1 MKANKGVSAVLG
13 AIAVLALAACAGP
26 TSSGSDGPDIGVGD
40 WQPEF
45 VDGVLQPL
53 PDGFPSKQITLI
65 NPDEAGHDDGLYVR
79 AIQAALEKISPV
91 SIAVRDE
98 GYPTFGTW
106 AGIQTLQTEPGG
118 NDGYLVLVTAMT
130 GSGMDM
136 LTEPIT
142 DEFGLTLDDLN
153 PIIATEKTPFVLMSR
168 ADAPWS
174 TYEELVKAAKD
185 KPGSLRYMAAVGSQ
199 LDIAMTRLMSEGG
212 WSTNKI
218 PAGGSAEAGTI
229 VAAGEGDITMLTPSV
244 ARAHLETGHGKV
256 LLIISGEATAPK
268 GYPDATTT
276 AAIGL
281 PDEPWGSLRGLIG
294 SPDLPELHK
303 AWLFELIKAASEQDV
318 YKKRL
323 AQLPGSLPVTV
334 DGKEAR
340 IAIKN
345 AVDFAEPIIRDLGLH
360 YEQN

>member
-1 MKANKGVSAVLG
+1 MKANKGVSAVVG
-13 AIAVLALAACAGP
+13 TIALIALAACSGP
-26 TSSGSDGPDIGVGD
+26 TSPGSDNPDVEVGD
-40 WQPEF
+40 WQPEY

-53 PDGFPSKQITLI
+53 PDGFPNDQITLI
-65 NPDEAGHDDGLYVR
+65 NPDEPGHDDGLYVR
-79 AIQAALEKISPV
+79 AIQNALEGISPV

-106 AGIQTLQTEPGG
+106 AGIQTLQDEPGG
-118 NDGYLVLVTAMT
+118 NDGYLLLVTAMT
-130 GSGMDM
+130 GSGMDL

-142 DEFGLTLDDLN
+142 EEFGLDLDDLN
-153 PIIATEKTPFVLMSR
+153 PVIATEQTPFVLMSR

-174 TYEELVKAAKD
+174 TYEEMVEAAKED
-185 KPGSLRYMAAVGSQ
+185 PGSMRYMAAVGSQ

-212 WSTNKI
+212 WSAHKI

-229 VAAGEGDITMLTPSV
+229 IAAGEADITMLTPSV
-244 ARAHLETGHGKV
+244 ARAHLETERAKV
-256 LLIISGEATAPK
+256 LLIISGEETAPE

-281 PDEPWGSLRGLIG
+281 PDEPWGSLRGFVG
-294 SPDLPELHK
+294 SPELPELHK

-318 YKKRL
+318 YKDRL
-323 AQLPGSLPVTV
+323 AQLPGSQAVTV
-334 DGKEAR
+334 DGDEAET
-340 IAIKN
+340 AIRDALK
-345 AVDFAEPIIRDLGLH
+345 FAEPIIRELGLH